1 MTPEKRRRAMSAI
14 LFLFGVLA
22 FLNAL
27 RDAGM
32 MWPPDAVWQA
42 LNNPS
47 RLKLCGGI
55 ALMLAS
61 LIATAMRRRAS

>member
-1 MTPEKRRRAMSAI
+1 MIPEKRNRAISAI

-22 FLNAL
+22 SLNAL

-55 ALMLAS
+55 ALMLVS

>member
-1 MTPEKRRRAMSAI
+1 MTPGKRRRAISAI

-27 RDAGM
+27 RDADM

-42 LNNPS
+42 LDNPS
-47 RLKLCGGI
+47 RFKLCGGV

-61 LIATAMRRRAS
+61 LIATAMRRRET

>member
-1 MTPEKRRRAMSAI
+1 MTSQKRRRAISAI

-32 MWPPDAVWQA
+32 MWPPDAVWTA

-55 ALMLAS
+55 ALILS
-61 LIATAMRRRAS
+61 GVIAAAIRRES